1 MRVEMRLK
9 CAWGT
14 AAAKADKTDG
24 APDVDLTEHLRKTE
38 QGHLLQAQ
46 ILQGCFD
53 TLREKGLLEEAY
65 LRGSIGRGHAD
76 EHSDIDLFTVI
87 KPEKINEVY
96 DTVNEFLASKGRII
110 VGCHDRLVEN
120 YGGIGFMFIAESDAH
135 NKQTYQFDLYMAM
148 KGVPPRNPT
157 SIKPRMFAGDPDY
170 KWTDT
175 YGQSA
180 VELPEVTKQF
190 VHKHTSG
197 DSQADRMELLM
208 QEMLITLYVT
218 NKHIKR
224 GQVSRTVVDN
234 HSVVTSAIEFMQ
246 VLTGYKSTGYS
257 PVYLGEVVARVA
269 KEIGDREMRQAAE
282 KLERLFDQPMSP
294 VKLLDT
300 LDYSAT
306 VFKQAF
312 PERYARKEAEIEFF
326 REQVLLPPVQAYMQ
340 QVRQYE
346 QYAAMNKASTSPVNK
361 VSGALRSAF
370 DRFGGF
376 IKGISGDNDNAQ
388 PKGPAQPKGKDK
400 KKDIKP

>member
-1 MRVEMRLK
+1 MRLK

-24 APDVDLTEHLRKTE
+24 APDVDLKEHLRKTE
-38 QGHLLQAQ
+38 QGHLPQAEL
-46 ILQGCFD
+46 LQGCYD
-53 TLREKGLLEEAY
+53 LLRERNLIEEAY

-76 EHSDIDLFTVI
+76 HHSDIDLFTVI
-87 KPEKINEVY
+87 NPEKINEVY

-135 NKQTYQFDLYMAM
+135 NKKTYQFDLYMAM

-157 SIKPRMFAGDPDY
+157 SIKPRMFSSDPDY

-175 YGQSA
+175 YGQKA
-180 VELPEVTKQF
+180 IELPQVAKDF

-224 GQVSRTVVDN
+224 GQISRTVVDN

-257 PVYLGEVVARVA
+257 PVYLGDEVARFARENGDAEMA
-269 KEIGDREMRQAAE
+269 KAATKLE
-282 KLERLFDQPMSP
+282 KLFHQPMSP
-294 VKLLDT
+294 QKLLDT
-300 LDYSAT
+300 LEYSAT
-306 VFKQAF
+306 VFRQAF
-312 PERYARKEAEIEFF
+312 PERYAAYKDSITFFEKEL
-326 REQVLLPPVQAYMQ
+326 RETRSGLKNGFNKTQGKL
-340 QVRQYE
+340 
-346 QYAAMNKASTSPVNK
+346 AANNNGV
-361 VSGALRSAF
+361 
-370 DRFGGF
+370 GGF
-376 IKGISGDNDNAQ
+376 LNRVKKNFGIGF
-388 PKGPAQPKGKDK
+388 
-400 KKDIKP
+400 